1 MTDTNVNTFVLAS
14 GTEVPVARWRQS
26 KMAASTYK
34 TQSCLV
40 THLVA
45 LLDLV
50 GQPVVGDQQRSQ
62 GHQRERRHRTQ

>member
-1 MTDTNVNTFVLAS
+1 
-14 GTEVPVARWRQS
+14 
-26 KMAASTYK
+26 MAASTYE